1 MTDPPDD
8 TTRILADLCAGREQA
23 ADDLLPL
30 VYGELRALAASYLRQ
45 ERSGHTLQPTALV
58 HEAYLRLVGQTRV
71 EWQGRAHFIAVAAE
85 AIRRVLV
92 DHARKRH
99 AAKRGNDPERLTL
112 SGVDGMLP
120 ERPEID
126 LIALDDALGRLAT
139 WQDRQAQV
147 VKLRF
152 FGGLSWDEIA
162 YVLGASRS
170 TVTQD
175 WTFAKAW
182 LLSELAGDAAH
193 DA

>member
-1 MTDPPDD
+1 MTGPPDD
-8 TTRILADLCAGREQA
+8 TTRILADLCAGREKA
-23 ADDLLPL
+23 ADHLLPL
-30 VYGELRALAASYLRQ
+30 VYGELRAMAASYLRQ

-58 HEAYLRLVGQTRV
+58 HEAYLRLVDQTKV
-71 EWQGRAHFIAVAAE
+71 EWQSRAHFIAVAAE

-92 DHARKRH
+92 DHARKRK

-112 SGVDGMLP
+112 SGVDVLP
-120 ERPEID
+120 ERAEID
-126 LIALDDALGRLAT
+126 LLALDEALERLAT

-152 FGGLSWDEIA
+152 FGGLSWDDIA

-182 LLSELAGDAAH
+182 LLSELAGDTTH
-193 DA
+193 EP

>member
-1 MTDPPDD
+1 MRGPADD
-8 TTRILADLCAGREQA
+8 TTRILADLCAGREKA
-23 ADDLLPL
+23 ADRLLPL
-30 VYGELRALAASYLRQ
+30 VYDELRALAASYLRQ

-58 HEAYLRLVGQTRV
+58 HEAYLRLVDQTSV
-71 EWQGRAHFIAVAAE
+71 EWQGRAHFLAVAAE

-92 DHARKRH
+92 DHARKRK
-99 AAKRGNDPERLTL
+99 AAKRGRAGKRLTL
-112 SGVDGMLP
+112 SAIGTLP

-126 LIALDDALGRLAT
+126 LLALDEALERLNT
-139 WQDRQAQV
+139 WQERQAQV

-152 FGGLSWDEIA
+152 FGGLTWDDIA
-162 YVLGASRS
+162 HVLGASRS

-193 DA
+193 GA